1 MKNTAI
7 KNDLYLPFM
16 RRYTQTA
23 VSCIAT
29 INDKSFNSEKF
40 RGLQGS
46 SGMWGK
52 VSRFFSVVAI
62 RPALT

>member
-40 RGLQGS
+40 RGLRYVGKSFAIFFGS
-46 SGMWGK
+46 DYIF
-52 VSRFFSVVAI
+52 VQLSRE
-62 RPALT
+62 